1 MKILDNLRK
10 KDSRNRMHVIHM
22 LDQFYFRNH
31 LCISFELLSINLYE
45 FIKQTDYQ
53 GIALGLVK
61 KLAA

>member
-1 MKILDNLRK
+1 
-10 KDSRNRMHVIHM
+10 MHVIHM